1 MRMGCRR
8 MHKLCR
14 IDIGRGNKIYE
25 VIDNKLK
32 ELAKK
37 TV

>member
-1 MRMGCRR
+1 

-25 VIDNKLK
+25 VIDNKLN
-32 ELAKK
+32 ELTKK
-37 TV
+37 SM